1 MIGDVAI
8 YELLSDNI
16 DHVYF
21 NKFAQSVK
29 LDEATPKVLIKNL
42 TQIPVNS
49 KEGIVIEEY
58 TYRIETIGTNYTNIS
73 NIAAEIKE
81 LILGY
86 SDANVYH
93 TIFDNSYYDTDE
105 TVEIHRII
113 QDFRV
118 HIKQTNGS

>member
-8 YELLSDNI
+8 YDLLNDNV

-42 TQIPVNS
+42 TQIPIHS
-49 KEGIVIEEY
+49 KDGIYVEEF
-58 TYRIETIGTNYTNIS
+58 TYRIEIIGTNYINIS
-73 NIAAEIKE
+73 DTAAEIKD
-81 LILGY
+81 LLLAY

-93 TIFDNSYYDTDE
+93 VIFDNSYYDTDE
-105 TVEIHRII
+105 DVEIHRII
-113 QDFRV
+113 QDYRI
-118 HIKQTNGS
+118 HIKQSNGS

>member
-49 KEGIVIEEY
+49 KEGIVVEEY
-58 TYRIETIGTNYTNIS
+58 TYRIEIIGTNYINIS
-73 NIAAEIKE
+73 NIAAEIKQ
-81 LILGY
+81 LILAY

-113 QDFRV
+113 QDYRV

>member
-42 TQIPVNS
+42 TQLPVNS
-49 KEGIVIEEY
+49 KEGIVVEEY
-58 TYRIETIGTNYTNIS
+58 PYRIETIGKNYTNIS

-81 LILGY
+81 LILAY

-113 QDFRV
+113 QDYRV

>member
-29 LDEATPKVLIKNL
+29 LDEATPKVLLKNL
-42 TQIPVNS
+42 TQNYIHT
-49 KEGIVIEEY
+49 KDGIVIDEY
-58 TYRIETIGTNYTNIS
+58 NYRVEIIGTNYKNIS
-73 NIAAEIKE
+73 DVAAEVRSLMIP
-81 LILGY
+81 Y
-86 SDANVYH
+86 RDSNVYH
-93 TIFDNSYYDTDE
+93 VIFDNSYYDTDE

-113 QDFRV
+113 QDYLV
-118 HIKQTNGS
+118 HIKQSNVS

>member
-8 YELLSDNI
+8 YDLISDNVNN
-16 DHVYF
+16 VYF

-42 TQIPVNS
+42 TQIPVHS
-49 KEGIVIEEY
+49 KDGIYLDEY
-58 TYRIETIGTNYTNIS
+58 TYRIEIIGTNYINIS
-73 NIAAEIKE
+73 NTAAEVKD
-81 LILGY
+81 LLLAY

-93 TIFDNSYYDTDE
+93 VIFDNSYYDTDE
-105 TVEIHRII
+105 DLEIHRII
-113 QDFRV
+113 QDYRI

>member
-42 TQIPVNS
+42 TQIPVHS
-49 KEGIVIEEY
+49 KDGIYLDEY
-58 TYRIETIGTNYTNIS
+58 TYRIEIIGTNYINIS
-73 NIAAEIKE
+73 DTAADIKN
-81 LILGY
+81 LLLAY

-93 TIFDNSYYDTDE
+93 VIFDNSYYDTDE
-105 TVEIHRII
+105 DVEIHRMI
-113 QDFRV
+113 QDYRI

>member
-8 YELLSDNI
+8 YDLLNDNV

-42 TQIPVNS
+42 TQIPVHS
-49 KEGIVIEEY
+49 KDGIYLEEY
-58 TYRIETIGTNYTNIS
+58 TYRIEVIGTNYTNIS
-73 NIAAEIKE
+73 DVAADIKD
-81 LILGY
+81 LLLAY

-93 TIFDNSYYDTDE
+93 VIFDNSYYDTDE
-105 TVEIHRII
+105 DVEIHRMI
-113 QDFRV
+113 QDYRV
-118 HIKQTNGS
+118 HIKQSNGS

>member
-16 DHVYF
+16 NHVYF

-42 TQIPVNS
+42 TQLPVNS
-49 KEGIVIEEY
+49 KEGIVVEEY

-73 NIAAEIKE
+73 NIAAEIKD
-81 LILGY
+81 LILSY

-113 QDFRV
+113 QDFRI

>member
-29 LDEATPKVLIKNL
+29 LDEATPKVLLKNL
-42 TQIPVNS
+42 TQLPVNS
-49 KEGIVIEEY
+49 KEGIVVEEY

-73 NIAAEIKE
+73 NIAAEIKQ
-81 LILGY
+81 LILSY